1 MKNFLR
7 RYGIWVI
14 SAAALTFVISELNWA
29 EFIAQLVKVSLLDI
43 SLLVVIYLIGFL
55 PRALRSKLM
64 LPALSWQAAMG
75 GVMIGY
81 AANNILPAR
90 LGELVRAHIIGKV
103 EGIRTSTTLSSIVF
117 ERVLDGFVI
126 VILLFIGSAQLE
138 LPGWAEKARWTGLAF
153 FSLLLIIFMI
163 SGFFKSFCLRFVPK
177 GRLGTFIEGVLEGAA
192 IGCRNIPALLSIV
205 ALSFVVWF
213 MEAAM
218 FRYGFSVFDLRLGY
232 LEALFILGVLN
243 LGILIPNSPGNIGVF
258 QYFTVLALS
267 VFAIEASQAT
277 AYSVILH
284 LCQYVPVTCIGLFYL
299 SLFGVRSLT
308 ELRKDVSDERIC
320 PQ

>member
-1 MKNFLR
+1 MSNFLR
-7 RYGIWVI
+7 RYGIWII
-14 SAAALTFVISELNWA
+14 SVAALTFVISKLNWA
-29 EFIAQLVKVSLLDI
+29 AFLAQLAKVSILDI
-43 SLLVVIYLIGFL
+43 LLLVIIYLLGFF

-117 ERVLDGFVI
+117 ERMLDGFVI
-126 VILLFIGSAQLE
+126 VILLFIGSTQLA
-138 LPGWAEKARWTGLAF
+138 LPGWAEEARWTGLAL
-153 FSLLLIIFMI
+153 FSVALIIFLI
-163 SGFFKSFCLRFVPK
+163 SGFFRSFCLRFVPE

-192 IGCRNIPALLSIV
+192 IGCRNVPALLSIV
-205 ALSFVVWF
+205 ALSFAVWF
-213 MEAAM
+213 MEAVM
-218 FRYGFSVFDLRLGY
+218 FRYGFAIFDLRLGY
-232 LEALFILGVLN
+232 LEALFVLGVLN

-258 QYFTVLALS
+258 QYFTILALS
-267 VFAIEASQAT
+267 VFEIDASHAT
-277 AYSVILH
+277 AYSVVLH
-284 LCQYVPVTCIGLFYL
+284 LCQYVSVTCIGLFYL

-308 ELRKDVSDERIC
+308 DLRKDV
-320 PQ
+320 